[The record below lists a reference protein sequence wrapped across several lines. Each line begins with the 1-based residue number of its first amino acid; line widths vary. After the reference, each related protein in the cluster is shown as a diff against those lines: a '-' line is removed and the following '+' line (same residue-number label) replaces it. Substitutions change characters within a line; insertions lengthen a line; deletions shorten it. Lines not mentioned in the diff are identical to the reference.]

1 MFIVAHRLSTTRN
14 VDRIYLLEDGVIAEH
29 GSYDELMAAKGKY
42 HQLFMRQFDTA
53 EPAVV

>member
-14 VDRIYLLEDGVIAEH
+14 VDRIYFLEDGVIAEH
-29 GSYDELMAAKGKY
+29 GSHDELMATKGKY
-42 HQLFMRQFDTA
+42 HQLFMRQFDTG